1 MQNFDNDKNYTIDV
15 LWINTTSSTTTTI
28 FDKCRTNTT
37 RKKKTKEIKKNKKD
51 GRKDRQRFGI
61 FMGLKF

>member
-37 RKKKTKEIKKNKKD
+37 RKKIAKEIKKNKKD
-51 GRKDRQRFGI
+51 GRKDRQS
-61 FMGLKF
+61 KKS